1 MFFSHEHEP
10 VHVHVIGKG
19 GDAKYIWNGE
29 EFVFYE
35 QHNIKANDLK
45 KIKMMIDENKDIIV
59 KYWRRYFGKEVDDED

>member
-1 MFFSHEHEP
+1 M
-10 VHVHVIGKG
+10 IGKG